1 MHTKRFLP
9 LAAALF
15 ALAGGAAQAQTSAS
29 PQTTDSVRV
38 SSGTSYR
45 VTPQEAFD
53 IEQQYRLSNGQ
64 RLEVQQTDN
73 HFYGRLIDD
82 REWQEKA
89 SVEIYP
95 TGPGLFVTQKGATFA
110 FSDAGSRVVIDDAQW
125 LPGLRMPADTRSA
138 SSVNGVSGN
147 ASIRLVSR

>member
-1 MHTKRFLP
+1 MQTKRFLP
-9 LAAALF
+9 IAAALF
-15 ALAGGAAQAQTSAS
+15 ALAGGAAQAQTSAL
-29 PQTTDSVRV
+29 PQSTDSVRV
-38 SSGTSYR
+38 SSSSSYR

-64 RLEVQQTDN
+64 RLEVQQTEH

-82 REWQEKA
+82 REWQEKS

-95 TGPGLFVTQKGATFA
+95 TGPGQFVTQKGATFA
-110 FSDAGSRVVIDDAQW
+110 FSDAGGRVVIDDAQL
-125 LPGLRMPADTRSA
+125 LPGLRMPADMRSA
-138 SSVNGVSGN
+138 STTSGN